1 MTNVTIRFDVP
12 ANTLGRV
19 TRDLKRVAHA
29 ADLSLRLT
37 IAIEKRNRARLNIR
51 RATRRT
57 RQAKVWKYV
66 LAHIRVCRLKSAIG
80 VANVAILA
88 GQIEGTNMD
97 RFNVLTAQGED
108 LDNIAQLYG
117 IERNDKP

>member
-1 MTNVTIRFDVP
+1 MAHVTIRFDVP
-12 ANTLGRV
+12 ADTLGRV

-37 IAIEKRNRARLNIR
+37 IAIEKRSRARLNIR

-66 LAHIRVCRLKSAIG
+66 LAHVQVCRLKSAIG
-80 VANVAILA
+80 VATAVVRASAQCEESTVDRRTMLLGKRCSVA
-88 GQIEGTNMD
+88 EVD
-97 RFNVLTAQGED
+97 
-108 LDNIAQLYG
+108 
-117 IERNDKP
+117 ERPIISPKE